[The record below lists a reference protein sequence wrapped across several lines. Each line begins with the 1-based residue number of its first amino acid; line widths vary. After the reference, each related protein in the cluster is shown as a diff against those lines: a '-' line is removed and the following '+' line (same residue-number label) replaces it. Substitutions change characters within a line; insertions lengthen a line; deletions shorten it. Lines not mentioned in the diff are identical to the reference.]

1 MSIEI
6 IEAEKLRTMSE
17 DEGLILQG
25 CGGELKEW
33 LNGINDM
40 LTDQGILQKGSRF
53 EDISVFQHD
62 SCTCILFPF
71 KGVDIDIGK
80 LAMWRL
86 QTHAQFGGTWL
97 SDYVPNRLGG
107 FVTEEHSQESPKPR
121 CPLIGADGNI
131 FNLIGIEARTLRRNG
146 MSNEAKEMSERVTNS
161 GSYNEALSIIGEYV
175 DICSEDEMEEET
187 IDIEGGMSE

>member
-6 IEAEKLRTMSE
+6 IESEKLRTMSE

-25 CGGELKEW
+25 CGGDPQEW
-33 LNGINDM
+33 LNGINDI

-53 EDISVFQHD
+53 EDISVFQHEG
-62 SCTCILFPF
+62 CTCILFPF

-86 QTHAQFGGTWL
+86 QTHSQFGGTWL

-107 FVTEEHSQESPKPR
+107 FVTEEHSQERHKPR

-131 FNLIGIEARTLRRNG
+131 FNLLGIAARTLRRNG
-146 MSNEAKEMSERVTNS
+146 MSNEAKEMSERVTSS
-161 GSYNEALSIIGEYV
+161 GSYDEALNILGEYV
-175 DICSEDEMEEET
+175 EICSEDEMEDET
-187 IDIEGGMSE
+187 LDIKGGMTE

>member
-17 DEGLILQG
+17 DEGIILQG
-25 CGGELKEW
+25 CGGDPQEW
-33 LNGINDM
+33 LNGINDI

-62 SCTCILFPF
+62 GCTCILFPF

-86 QTHAQFGGTWL
+86 QT
-97 SDYVPNRLGG
+97 
-107 FVTEEHSQESPKPR
+107 
-121 CPLIGADGNI
+121 
-131 FNLIGIEARTLRRNG
+131 
-146 MSNEAKEMSERVTNS
+146 
-161 GSYNEALSIIGEYV
+161 
-175 DICSEDEMEEET
+175 
-187 IDIEGGMSE
+187 

>member
-17 DEGLILQG
+17 DEGIILQG
-25 CGGELKEW
+25 CGGDPQEW
-33 LNGINDM
+33 LNGINDI

-62 SCTCILFPF
+62 GCTCILFPF

-86 QTHAQFGGTWL
+86 QTHSQFGGTLL

-107 FVTEEHSQESPKPR
+107 FVTEEHSQERPKPR

-131 FNLIGIEARTLRRNG
+131 FNLLGIAARTLRRNG
-146 MSNEAKEMSERVTNS
+146 MRDEAKEMSERVTNS